1 MKVLTRGLF
10 LVAVCLVSA
19 GCSVYMAFTFPP
31 PVSPPPPGSSRREV
45 IGRLGEPESSTEQAD
60 GTREDVFRY
69 CQTSPEDYQD
79 KNLRGTGNLLMDLA
93 SIGIWE
99 MFATPSEIGIR
110 CKTTIA
116 TLEFDKTD
124 QLTSITVE

>member
-10 LVAVCLVSA
+10 LVAVCLLSA

-31 PVSPPPPGSSRREV
+31 PVPPSPPGSSRREV
-45 IGRLGEPESSTEQAD
+45 IERLGDPESSTEKND
-60 GTREDVFRY
+60 GMREDVFRY
-69 CQTSPEDYQD
+69 CQTSPEDYHD

-116 TLEFDKTD
+116 TVQFDKD
-124 QLTSITVE
+124 GSAHFHNG